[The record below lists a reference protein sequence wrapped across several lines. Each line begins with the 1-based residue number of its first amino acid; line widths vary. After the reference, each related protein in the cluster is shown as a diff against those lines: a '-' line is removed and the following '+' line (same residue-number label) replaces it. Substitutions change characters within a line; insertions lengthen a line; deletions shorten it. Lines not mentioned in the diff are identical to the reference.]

1 MTSST
6 ATRKIDII
14 MSEEDVQARLNDLAA
29 RLKPRLTG
37 EWTSVAILLGA
48 MPFAVDLMKAL
59 ARLDIHPIMDAIWL
73 ESYHD
78 GRESSGR
85 VGIKADISREIKGRG
100 VLLLDDVFDTGRT
113 LDFARK
119 HMLAKGAREVVSC
132 AMAIKPVERASDTQ
146 LDYYAF
152 EAPARFLVGYGMDDA
167 GLYRGI
173 PFIGALD

>member
-1 MTSST
+1 MTIKT
-6 ATRKIDII
+6 APRKIDMI
-14 MSEEDVQARLNDLAA
+14 MSEEQIQSKLNDLATK
-29 RLKPRLTG
+29 LKPRLEG
-37 EWTSVAILLGA
+37 EWTAIAILLGA

-59 ARLDIHPIMDAIWL
+59 ARLDTHPVLDAIWL

-78 GRESSGR
+78 SRESSGR

-113 LDFARK
+113 LDFAKK

-132 AMAIKPVERASDTQ
+132 AMAVKPVERASGMQ

-152 EAPARFLVGYGMDDA
+152 EAPSRFLVGYGMDDA
-167 GLYRGI
+167 GLYRGV